1 MKKQIEELL
10 AYYQLTAAEFAK
22 IIGVNPSGLSHILG
36 GKRNFLSID
45 TIIKIKAKYPDV
57 RLDWLVLGDG
67 GMIDGNTEI
76 QSLFDANETEN
87 SISHDDIKAPEN
99 QISENI
105 FKDGVE
111 YRNLET
117 LTEQNKV
124 SKIIIY
130 NSDNS
135 FVEFVPKM

>member
-10 AYYQLTAAEFAK
+10 AYYQLTAAESAK
-22 IIGVNPSGLSHILG
+22 IIGVNLSGLSHILG

-87 SISHDDIKAPEN
+87 SIFHDDIKAPEN